1 MALGNYLSGMGA
13 RIWAYGVC
21 DDPEYFYTFIQGLLD
36 GIGATQGAIGGRH
49 HMAKHVRVH

>member
-1 MALGNYLSGMGA
+1 MGA